1 MFLSSSVR
9 RLVLPLLLLLAAG
22 DARAQGSKPRIQD
35 DIRYLSEDRLGGRLT
50 GTAGADSAAA
60 YIRQRFQAIGLQPPA
75 TGWYQDY
82 PVEGSVAQ
90 RASLSGRTGRN
101 VIGLLPGTDPAL
113 REQLIVVGAHYDHLG
128 HGEFGALD
136 PDSAGKVHNGA
147 DDNASGVAAILN
159 IAQRL
164 SQAPPARTIVF
175 IAFSGEEMGLL
186 GSSYYVRQA
195 GTSLARIVA
204 MVNFDMVGR
213 LRDNRLI
220 VYGTETA
227 QQFNP
232 ILDSLN
238 WSFAFDL
245 KKRGDGFGPSDQS
258 AFYAV
263 RKPVLHFFTDLHED
277 YHRSTDDWQKV
288 NVAGMLKVCDFATG
302 LIRAIG
308 NAPQPPTYVEP
319 ANPHAAQVPGS
330 ASTPAPGATQTP
342 GYGAYLGTVP
352 DMAGDATGGVRLS
365 GVRGGSP
372 AEKAGIRRD
381 DVITRIGDREVGD
394 LQAMTD
400 ALRAH
405 KPGDVVA
412 VTVQRDGKPV
422 TVTVTLGQRGS

>member
-1 MFLSSSVR
+1 MPLSLSAR
-9 RLVLPLLLLLAAG
+9 HLACTLLLLAAAG
-22 DARAQGSKPRIQD
+22 DAQAQGSKPRIQD
-35 DIRYLSEDRLGGRLT
+35 DIRYLSDDRLGGRLT
-50 GTAGADSAAA
+50 GSAGADSAAA
-60 YIRQRFQAIGLQPPA
+60 YIRKRFQDVGLQPPA

-82 PVEGSVAQ
+82 PIEGSVAQ
-90 RASLSGRTGRN
+90 RAGLSGRTGRN
-101 VIGLLPGTDPAL
+101 VVGLLPGTDPSL

-136 PDSAGKVHNGA
+136 PDSMGKVHNGA

-164 SQAPPARTIVF
+164 AQAPPARTVVF
-175 IAFSGEEMGLL
+175 IAFSGEELGLL
-186 GSSYYVRQA
+186 GSSSYVRQA
-195 GTSLARIVA
+195 GASLGRIVA

-220 VYGTETA
+220 IYGTETA
-227 QQFNP
+227 KEFNTV
-232 ILDSLN
+232 LDSLN
-238 WSFAFDL
+238 WTFAFDL

-263 RKPVLHFFTDLHED
+263 KKPVLHFFTDLHED

-302 LIRAIG
+302 LIRAIAS
-308 NAPQPPTYVEP
+308 APQPPTFNEP
-319 ANPHAAQVPGS
+319 ANPHAAAAPGS
-330 ASTPAPGATQTP
+330 SSPAAPAQTP

-352 DMAGDATGGVRLS
+352 DMAGDAGNGVRLS

-381 DVITRIGDREVGD
+381 DVITRIGDHAVTD

-400 ALRAH
+400 ALRAQ
-405 KPGDVVA
+405 KPGDVVQ
-412 VTVQRDGKPV
+412 VTVEREGKPL
-422 TVTVTLGQRGS
+422 TLTVTLGQRGS

>member
-1 MFLSSSVR
+1 MPLSLSARFLAFA
-9 RLVLPLLLLLAAG
+9 LLLLAG
-22 DARAQGSKPRIQD
+22 RDLQAQASKPRIQD
-35 DIRYLSEDRLGGRLT
+35 DIRYLSDDRLGGRLT

-60 YIRQRFQAIGLQPPA
+60 YIQQRFQAIGLQPPA

-82 PVEGSVAQ
+82 PIEGSVAQ

-101 VIGLLPGTDPAL
+101 VVGLLPGTDPAL

-136 PDSAGKVHNGA
+136 PDSTGKVHNGA

-164 SQAPPARTIVF
+164 AQAPPARTVVF

-186 GSSYYVRQA
+186 GSSWYVRQA
-195 GTSLARIVA
+195 GASLARIVA

-220 VYGTETA
+220 IYGTETA
-227 QQFNP
+227 KEFNA

-238 WSFAFDL
+238 WTSAFDL

-263 RKPVLHFFTDLHED
+263 KKPVLHFFTDLHED

-302 LIRAIG
+302 LVRAIG
-308 NAPQPPTYVEP
+308 NAPQPPTFNEP
-319 ANPHAAQVPGS
+319 ASPHAAQAPG
-330 ASTPAPGATQTP
+330 APGATAPGAVQTP

-352 DMAGDATGGVRLS
+352 DMAGDAGNGVRLS

-372 AEKAGIRRD
+372 AEQAGLRRD
-381 DVITRIGDREVGD
+381 DVITRIGDHEVTD

-400 ALRAH
+400 ALRAR
-405 KPGDVVA
+405 KPGDVVD
-412 VTVQRDGKPV
+412 VTVEREGKPL
-422 TVTVTLGQRGS
+422 TVTVTLGRRGS